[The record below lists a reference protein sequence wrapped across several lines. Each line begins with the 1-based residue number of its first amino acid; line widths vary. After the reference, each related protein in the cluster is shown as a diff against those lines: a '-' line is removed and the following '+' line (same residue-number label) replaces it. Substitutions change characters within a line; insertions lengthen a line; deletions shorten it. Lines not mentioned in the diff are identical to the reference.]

1 MLTFAFLSSLLR
13 DLTARNI
20 LISVKNTAKVSN
32 FELTRDAAYN
42 YVGCKLPIKWTAPEA
57 IYDGVSGSKLED
69 GRGKDRRRDVDREEK
84 PESMQIDEDAY
95 ITELLPTVISYV

>member
-1 MLTFAFLSSLLR
+1 MLTFAFLFSLLR

-20 LISVKNTAKVSN
+20 LISEKNTAKVSN
-32 FELTRDAAYN
+32 FELTRDATYN

-69 GRGKDRRRDVDREEK
+69 GRGKDRRRDVDREGRSQK
-84 PESMQIDEDAY
+84 ACR
-95 ITELLPTVISYV
+95 